1 MKPFQIRAGAICE
14 GSEINHMLKIGSHVS
29 FSDKGL
35 LTAAK
40 EAVSYGSSSFM
51 IYTGAPQNTRRKPIE
66 DLYIEE
72 GKAAMKEAGID
83 EIVVHAPYII
93 NLGSYKEDTFEL
105 AVRFLQEEIRRTD
118 KIGVRNIVLHPGA
131 YTDKDAEYGINRI
144 AEGLNEVLDGTK
156 ETNVNIALETM
167 AGKGTEIGRSFEE
180 IAQIIEKVRDNS
192 RLTVCMDTCHMHDAG
207 YDLIHDLDGV
217 LAQFDR
223 IVGLD
228 RVAVV
233 HVNDSKNPRG
243 AGKDRHAPVG
253 AGWLGHE
260 AIRNIVHHESLKDR
274 PFILETPWIGQVD
287 KKQRP
292 MYEAEIALL
301 RGDAMTRF
309 GGEFFDHV
317 EQLHHFFQKQDIDH
331 RAYVLAVWDVL
342 KNDAKAKKADP
353 REPMDRLYDL
363 VVENRIFPELSEE
376 AVNQRITAWF
386 AGKSLLVNA

>member
-1 MKPFQIRAGAICE
+1 
-14 GSEINHMLKIGSHVS
+14 MLKIGSHVS
-29 FSDKGL
+29 FSVKGL
-35 LTAAK
+35 KTAAE

-72 GKAAMKEAGID
+72 GKEVMKANGID

-105 AVRFLQEEIRRTD
+105 AVRFLQEEIRRTNA
-118 KIGVRNIVLHPGA
+118 IGVKNIVLHPGA
-131 YTDKDAEYGINRI
+131 YTDKDAEYGIARI

-156 ETNVNIALETM
+156 ETDVNIALETM

-180 IAQIIEKVRDNS
+180 IAAIMDKVESNN

-207 YDLIHDLDGV
+207 YDLIHNLDGV
-217 LAQFDR
+217 LAEFDR

-233 HVNDSKNPRG
+233 HVNDSKNPCG

-253 AGWLGHE
+253 AGFLGHE
-260 AIRNIVHHESLKDR
+260 ALKNIVNHELLAGR
-274 PFILETPWIGQVD
+274 PFILETPWIGKTD
-287 KKQRP
+287 KTSRP

-301 RGDAMTRF
+301 RGDAMARF
-309 GGEFFDHV
+309 GQDFFDHV
-317 EQLHHFFQKQDIDH
+317 ERLHYFFEKESIDH
-331 RAYVLAVWDVL
+331 RGYVLSVWETL

-363 VVENRIFPELSEE
+363 VAEHRVLPEDLTEE
-376 AVNQRITAWF
+376 HINQRLTAWF
-386 AGKSLLVNA
+386 AGKALLVNA

>member
-1 MKPFQIRAGAICE
+1 
-14 GSEINHMLKIGSHVS
+14 MLKIGSHVS

-35 LTAAK
+35 LTATN

-51 IYTGAPQNTRRKPIE
+51 IYTGAPQNTRRKPME
-66 DLYIEE
+66 DLYIPE
-72 GKAAMKEAGID
+72 GKAAMSEAGID

-93 NLGSYKEDTFEL
+93 NLGSYKDDTYEL

-118 KIGVRNIVLHPGA
+118 AIGVRNIVLHPGA
-131 YTDKDAEYGINRI
+131 YTDKDAEYGIARI
-144 AEGLNEVLDGTK
+144 AEGLNEVLNGTK

-180 IAQIIEKVRDNS
+180 IASIIDKVAAND

-207 YDLIHDLDGV
+207 YDLVNDPDGV
-217 LAQFDR
+217 LSAFDR

-243 AGKDRHAPVG
+243 AAKDRHAPIG
-253 AGWLGHE
+253 AGWIGYD
-260 AIRNIVHHESLKDR
+260 AIRAFVHHEALKGR
-274 PFILETPWIGQVD
+274 PFILETPWIGQQD
-287 KKQRP
+287 KTQRP

-301 RGDAMTRF
+301 RGDASNRF
-309 GGEFFDHV
+309 GGEFLEDV
-317 EQLHHFFQKQDIDH
+317 ERLHHFFGKQDIDH
-331 RAYVLAVWDVL
+331 RQYVLNVWDVL
-342 KNDAKAKKADP
+342 KTDAKAKKADP

-363 VVENRIFPELSEE
+363 VAEHRVLPELSEE

-386 AGKSLLVNA
+386 AGKTLLVNA